1 MLNYHRVWTIH
12 DNPPSIDHVPWKNS
26 VESHGIAGIATLFPL
41 GQTPCRNHGFVGDCN
56 AYFKGQKA
64 IGCVNKSVR
73 GNGITNV
80 INQSPYMKIGVPI
93 CQLIMSDLIG
103 SSPTAAVR
111 AAKMNKPSWV
121 LWWRT
126 PRCSAAVRQE
136 SVWYG
141 ESPCLIGKSA
151 NIHGPCSRE
160 NYDNLLEGNP
170 KKCLVYGR
178 LW

>member
-1 MLNYHRVWTIH
+1 MDHPWQSTIYR
-12 DNPPSIDHVPWKNS
+12 SCTLEEGCWVPWHSRHSYSLPPRTN
-26 VESHGIAGIATLFPL
+26 TLQEPWVSRGLQRIFQ
-41 GQTPCRNHGFVGDCN
+41 GT
-56 AYFKGQKA
+56 
-64 IGCVNKSVR
+64 KSDRLWKKVS
-73 GNGITNV
+73 GGMGLLMWL
-80 INQSPYMKIGVPI
+80 INLHMKIGVPI

-126 PRCSAAVRQE
+126 PRCSAAIRQE
-136 SVWYG
+136 SVCYG

-151 NIHGPCSRE
+151 NIHGPCSIA
-160 NYDNLLEGNP
+160 NYGNLLEGNP